1 MGHTTDFIGHIDIA
15 PALNEPEI
23 AYLRAFSASRRW
35 ERPGGPYEVPD
46 KPRADELRP
55 VEGNGY
61 NVPAPGQP
69 GLWCD
74 WEPCWDGC
82 CLAYNGVEKFY
93 GAVEWL
99 RYLIEHFL
107 RPGAKALHS
116 GNAAFV
122 HFTFDHVLEGMVVGC
137 RRDNK
142 ELFAITVQA
151 NRVRDE
157 ILRPGGRR
165 FVGLPPLPH
174 ERAIDRNLPPR
185 QRRRR
190 ERQGQVLP
198 FIRKDGA

>member
-1 MGHTTDFIGHIDIA
+1 MGYTTDFIGHVDIA
-15 PALNEPEI
+15 PALNEAEV
-23 AYLRAFSASRRW
+23 AYLGAFSASRRW
-35 ERPGGPYEVPD
+35 GRTGGPYEVPGH
-46 KPRADELRP
+46 PLADERRP
-55 VEGNGY
+55 VQGNAY

-107 RPGAKALHS
+107 QPGAKASRS
-116 GNAAFV
+116 GDAAFA
-122 HFTFDHVLEGMVVGC
+122 HFSFDHVLEGMVVGC

-142 ELFAITVQA
+142 ELFAITVRA
-151 NRVRDE
+151 NRVRE
-157 ILRPGGRR
+157 EVLRPADRR
-165 FVGLPPLPH
+165 LVGLPPLPY
-174 ERAIDRNLPPR
+174 ERVIDRDMSPG

-198 FIRKDGA
+198 FIRRNGA